1 MPNTHRAHPDY
12 EALRPQAVALRRA
25 GLSRRQIRD
34 RLGVSLTDA
43 ALTHLLEGEPPP
55 AWTKRP
61 NAKDDLR
68 LKARALRERGMTYDE
83 IRAEL
88 GASKSSISAWV
99 RDLPKPKPRWTMTPQ
114 MRRLERAQTTFRA
127 ERDEE
132 RQRLTR
138 EASQQISDISDRE
151 LLLIGTALYW
161 AEGSKDK
168 AYARRESLTFINS
181 DPRMIQAYVRWLEL
195 LGVER
200 HRMRCSLHIHDS
212 ADLAEATQF
221 WSGIT
226 GVPAEDFLKPN
237 IRRDNPGTNRLNRGP
252 SYRGCLRIYVKNSAR
267 LYRQVEGWWLGISD
281 WAGGPASHVPS
292 GMV

>member
-1 MPNTHRAHPDY
+1 MTHTRRDHPDF

-25 GLSRRQIRD
+25 GLSRRQIKD
-34 RLGVSLTDA
+34 HLGVGNSTLS
-43 ALTHLLEGEPPP
+43 HHLEGEPPP

-61 NAKDDLR
+61 NAKDELR
-68 LKARALRERGMTYDE
+68 LRARVLREQGKTYDQ

-88 GASKSSISAWV
+88 GVSKSSISAWV
-99 RDLPKPKPRWTMTPQ
+99 RDLPKPTPRWTNAPRMQ
-114 MRRLERAQTTFRA
+114 RLERAQAALRA

-132 RQRLTR
+132 RRRLTC
-138 EASQQISDISDRE
+138 EASQQIGDINERE
-151 LLLIGTALYW
+151 LLLVGAALYW

-181 DPRMIQAYVRWLEL
+181 DPRMIQVYVRWLEL

-212 ADLAEATQF
+212 ADLTEATQF
-221 WSGIT
+221 WSNIT
-226 GVPAEDFLKPN
+226 GVPAEDFLKPSV
-237 IRRDNPGTNRLNRGP
+237 RKDNPGTNRLNRGP
-252 SYRGCLRIYVKNSAR
+252 SYRGCLRIYVANSAR
-267 LYRQVEGWWLGISD
+267 LYRQVEGWWQGIAG
-281 WAGGPASHVPS
+281 WAAAPASDGLS